1 MIDFKIGDIVGRKS
15 YGMDI
20 MFKIVE
26 FGEDSKG
33 KFALLKGIATRIEA
47 DAYLDD
53 LEHIEK
59 KVVEKYLAKVDKRC
73 ERSIEDSLKRS
84 MRDIATRATIAMKNK
99 RLTKR
104 PGIIL
109 HIDGDGEYGNR
120 SEKYYRGLGLEA
132 NVHNIP
138 ENKQSEYVYSLLT
151 KYKPDILVI
160 TGHDGMIKNYTNY
173 TDINN
178 YKNSKYFIDTVRE
191 ARRYERSLDE
201 LVIFAG
207 ACQSFYEAIMAA
219 GSNFASAPERVF
231 IDLLDP
237 LIVAKKVAFTSIDKV
252 ITMSSIAS
260 ELKDGYKGIG
270 GVNTRGKCRETTI
283 SSFDNLT

>member
-1 MIDFKIGDIVGRKS
+1 MTDFKIGDIVGRKS

-26 FGEDSKG
+26 FGEDTKG

-47 DAYLDD
+47 DAYIDD
-53 LEHIEK
+53 LEHIRKTE
-59 KVVEKYLAKVDKRC
+59 VEKYMAKVEKRFQ
-73 ERSIEDSLKRS
+73 RNIQDSLKRG
-84 MRDIATRATIAMKNK
+84 MYEVTTKVIAGKKNK
-99 RLTKR
+99 RIIKR
-104 PGIIL
+104 PGVIL

-120 SEKYYRGLGLEA
+120 SEKYYEGLGLEA
-132 NVHNIP
+132 SVHNIP

-151 KYKPDILVI
+151 KYSPDILVI

-173 TDINN
+173 TDIHN

-219 GSNFASAPERVF
+219 GSNFASSPERVF

-237 LIVAKKVAFTSIDKV
+237 LIVAKKVALTSIDKI
-252 ITMSSIAS
+252 ITMSSIAP
-260 ELKDGYKGIG
+260 ELKDGFKGIG
-270 GVNTRGKCRETTI
+270 GINTRGKCRDTTV
-283 SSFDNLT
+283 STFDSI